1 MKPVTVKKPAQ
12 KDKIAC
18 AILAVAETEA
28 EMSPNQKSENTKL
41 FELSPSISRPANAC
55 QASSKPK
62 EMKRWVLATLL
73 WKRKPALIPIVGIRV
88 RESTQK
94 LGEEEAQAH
103 NTE

>member
-1 MKPVTVKKPAQ
+1 
-12 KDKIAC
+12 
-18 AILAVAETEA
+18 
-28 EMSPNQKSENTKL
+28 MSPNQKSENTKL
-41 FELSPSISRPANAC
+41 FELSPSNSRPANAR
-55 QASSKPK
+55 QTSSKSE

-73 WKRKPALIPIVGIRV
+73 WKKKPALIPIVGIRV

>member
-1 MKPVTVKKPAQ
+1 
-12 KDKIAC
+12 
-18 AILAVAETEA
+18 
-28 EMSPNQKSENTKL
+28 MSSNKKSENTKPFGL
-41 FELSPSISRPANAC
+41 FPSISRPANAC
-55 QASSKPK
+55 QILSKL
-62 EMKRWVLATLL
+62 EGIKRWVLATLL

>member
-1 MKPVTVKKPAQ
+1 
-12 KDKIAC
+12 
-18 AILAVAETEA
+18 
-28 EMSPNQKSENTKL
+28 MSPNQKSESTEPFGLTPRN
-41 FELSPSISRPANAC
+41 IRPANAC
-55 QASSKPK
+55 QSSSKSE

-88 RESTQK
+88 RENTQK

>member
-1 MKPVTVKKPAQ
+1 
-12 KDKIAC
+12 
-18 AILAVAETEA
+18 
-28 EMSPNQKSENTKL
+28 MSPNQNSENTKL
-41 FELSPSISRPANAC
+41 YELTSSISRPANAC
-55 QASSKPK
+55 QTSSKSE
-62 EMKRWVLATLL
+62 EMKPWVLATLL